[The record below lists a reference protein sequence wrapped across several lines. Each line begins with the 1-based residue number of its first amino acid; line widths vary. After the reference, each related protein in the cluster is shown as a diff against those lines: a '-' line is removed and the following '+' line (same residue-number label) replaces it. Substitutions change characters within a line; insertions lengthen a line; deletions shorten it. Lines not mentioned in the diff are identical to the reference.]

1 MGVSKAVLL
10 TGCSSGIGRATALRL
25 ARAGWPVDATTRRPL
40 AGLPWYVVVVPAA
53 TAGGLAEFGTNG
65 P

>member
-1 MGVSKAVLL
+1 MGISKAVLL
-10 TGCSSGIGRATALRL
+10 TGCSSGIGRAAALRL
-25 ARAGWPVDATTRRPL
+25 AGAGWPVDATTRRQL
-40 AGLPWYVVVVPAA
+40 AGLRCYKVMVPAA